1 MATLCQAIM
10 ANFNKIVIMAI
21 LVWVVM
27 AINMVNKGV
36 YVKNRKNVE
45 PRVRCLKKFPFR
57 LFYDKKPLTC
67 RFRCIHPSFKAYMI
81 ELK

>member
-27 AINMVNKGV
+27 AMNMVNKGV
-36 YVKNRKNVE
+36 YVKNRKNVDSL
-45 PRVRCLKKFPFR
+45 RKR
-57 LFYDKKPLTC
+57 
-67 RFRCIHPSFKAYMI
+67 I
-81 ELK
+81 

>member
-36 YVKNRKNVE
+36 YVKNRKNVDSL
-45 PRVRCLKKFPFR
+45 RKWIGKNR
-57 LFYDKKPLTC
+57 
-67 RFRCIHPSFKAYMI
+67 IA
-81 ELK
+81 